1 MKHYSFKPFAVKEVS
16 VMNNLKS
23 KTWWEAA
30 GIRAI
35 KTMAQTAIASIS
47 TAAVLEEVNWTY
59 VISAT
64 LLAGLISVLMNIQ
77 GIPEVDLV
85 DKVEEK

>member
-1 MKHYSFKPFAVKEVS
+1 
-16 VMNNLKS
+16 MNNLKS